1 MCLSLSLFSSLL
13 FSSLLFSPLS
23 LFFIACCVARK
34 TLTLPALDACIARL
48 RCVARREKRH
58 HRIETPGS
66 RKNTRERGRLGK
78 ETHPRENKTTRK
90 KREVFKGRKVEY
102 RASSGPRSVGG
113 PLSSSAWTLVTL
125 CVCLCVRV
133 FVCVM
138 RARVSVCKNTEE
150 EEDNNN
156 KKKREKRISSHSLAK
171 AKYRCL
177 SIFYF
182 ILYSYNCAR
191 WIICDS
197 MHPLNLIPTAFGLF
211 HATWNT
217 FTVLF
222 NLVNVF
228 GRSGE
233 KRRLLVKDRRNDV

>member
-1 MCLSLSLFSSLL
+1 M
-13 FSSLLFSPLS
+13 
-23 LFFIACCVARK
+23 
-34 TLTLPALDACIARL
+34 
-48 RCVARREKRH
+48 ARREKRH

-78 ETHPRENKTTRK
+78 ETHPRENPDDEKKARGIQRK
-90 KREVFKGRKVEY
+90 EGRVPCFVW
-102 RASSGPRSVGG
+102 ASQRGWSSFIERMDSGNI
-113 PLSSSAWTLVTL
+113 
-125 CVCLCVRV
+125 VRV

>member
-1 MCLSLSLFSSLL
+1 MCG
-13 FSSLLFSPLS
+13 
-23 LFFIACCVARK
+23 A
-34 TLTLPALDACIARL
+34 
-48 RCVARREKRH
+48 
-58 HRIETPGS
+58 
-66 RKNTRERGRLGK
+66 
-78 ETHPRENKTTRK
+78 TRK
-90 KREVFKGRKVEY
+90 K
-102 RASSGPRSVGG
+102 ASSNRDAGKSEEYTRTRAVRERNPPSGKQDDEKKARGIQRKEGRVPCFVWASQRGW
-113 PLSSSAWTLVTL
+113 SSFIERMDSGNI
-125 CVCLCVRV
+125 VRV

>member
-1 MCLSLSLFSSLL
+1 MCLSLSLL

-102 RASSGPRSVGG
+102 RASSGPRSAGG
-113 PLSSSAWTLVTL
+113 PLSSSAWILVTL

-156 KKKREKRISSHSLAK
+156 KKNERKGYLLTHSRK
-171 AKYRCL
+171 QNTDVSR
-177 SIFYF
+177 YF
-182 ILYSYNCAR
+182 ILYCIRTTAR
-191 WIICDS
+191 V
-197 MHPLNLIPTAFGLF
+197 GLY
-211 HATWNT
+211 AIVCT
-217 FTVLF
+217 
-222 NLVNVF
+222 
-228 GRSGE
+228 R
-233 KRRLLVKDRRNDV
+233 

>member
-1 MCLSLSLFSSLL
+1 MRVG
-13 FSSLLFSPLS
+13 
-23 LFFIACCVARK
+23 ACAK
-34 TLTLPALDACIARL
+34 IL
-48 RCVARREKRH
+48 K
-58 HRIETPGS
+58 
-66 RKNTRERGRLGK
+66 KK
-78 ETHPRENKTTRK
+78 KTT
-90 KREVFKGRKVEY
+90 
-102 RASSGPRSVGG
+102 
-113 PLSSSAWTLVTL
+113 T
-125 CVCLCVRV
+125 
-133 FVCVM
+133 
-138 RARVSVCKNTEE
+138 
-150 EEDNNN
+150 

-191 WIICDS
+191 WIICDT